1 MVSYDKTLSDFNKKD
16 TMAENRKVMKRVGM
30 KFLMLLSAWII
41 SMGATAQNSRGAAQS
56 ARTPSYQVTGRV
68 IDAETG
74 EALELVNVTFNAR
87 EFWAVTNENGR
98 FSLSLR
104 KGTYDWSATYL
115 GYEEA
120 KGTLKIDGNL
130 RQYELNIRMRPST
143 LALDEVSVT
152 AREQAMGSSSVIDRM
167 ALQHLQPKSVAE
179 MLQLMPGSITSNPS
193 VNSVAQAS
201 IREVYSDNN
210 NALGTAVLVDGTPI
224 SNDATLMT
232 FNTAKSSLSGVSS
245 QSTTGKGVDL
255 RTISPDN
262 VESMEVI
269 RGIPSVEYG
278 NLTSGAVIIK
288 TKKGATPLEVKG
300 KTDPNSKMI
309 YAGKGFSLGS
319 ATTLNLALDYT
330 SSYSDIRFKA
340 WGYERI
346 TGNAGLSKTFF
357 QEHPLSLNANL
368 AYFQNLNTVRV
379 DPQQMDSEKS
389 VSDNKG
395 IRFSL
400 NGDWNIKQLLVSN
413 LSYNL
418 SVNYSHQRDTKTE
431 WMVLKNGL
439 QPIGFS
445 LEEGEHEAPFLLG
458 NYYSDYY
465 IDGKPLSL
473 FAQLKA
479 AKNVM
484 FRDNLSTAVKLGAEW
499 AYDVNKGDGLVFDP
513 YKPPVINDLSTVRP
527 RSYSD
532 IPAMNTLSGFIEDK
546 TVFPIGP
553 TSMTLQAGVRG
564 NYLFIDKNYLN
575 RSNILTIDPRF
586 NAEWHLLTPANNRLL
601 DDLSLTGGWGLTSK
615 MPSLAYLYPDKAY
628 FDEKSLESMSPYF
641 AITTTRILES
651 TVNVNIKPSRG
662 RKMEIGLTASK
673 GKVSGMVTFF
683 YEKYTDEFNYL
694 ASALAVPYN
703 SYTFSIP
710 ANARNLS
717 YSGGQIN
724 YTVDDVAYTADPVSV
739 KADTMF
745 HTYSTP
751 NNGRKSEKMGVEY
764 TLNFGQLPYIKTSL
778 VVDGAWLWT
787 HHYNGQHYWA
797 TGTAKYD
804 DYYPYI
810 ILCPGGS
817 GGVESRINTN
827 FRFVTHIPQLKMI
840 FTTTAQVV
848 WKEGSQTSFVDEN
861 GNNRWYLSE
870 NKSGKPVLAIDPIGY
885 MDRAGNYYDWD
896 IEYRKKEYD
905 TKETQQYNMITTYS
919 SLYYFEKE
927 TYSPY
932 AIFNFRLTKE
942 FGDHMEFSFMAN
954 NLFNTRVIHKNIYT
968 AGYVNRT
975 ISQYFGAEFKIKI

>member
-1 MVSYDKTLSDFNKKD
+1 
-16 TMAENRKVMKRVGM
+16 MKRVSM
-30 KFLMLLSAWII
+30 NVLVLLLAWVV
-41 SMGATAQNSRGAAQS
+41 SLGAMAQNSRGAAQS
-56 ARTPSYQVTGRV
+56 ARIPSYQVTGRV
-68 IDAETG
+68 VDAETG
-74 EALELVNVTFNAR
+74 EALELVNITFNDR
-87 EFWAVTNENGR
+87 EFWAVTNEHGR

-104 KGTYDWSATYL
+104 RGTYTWSAAYL

-120 KGTLKIDGNL
+120 KGTLKIDGSL
-130 RQYELNIRMRPST
+130 RQYELNLRLRPSS

-179 MLQLMPGSITSNPS
+179 MLQLMPGSVTSNPS

-201 IREVYSDNN
+201 IREVYGDNN
-210 NALGTAVLVDGTPI
+210 NALGTAVLVDGAPI

-232 FNTAKSSLSGVSS
+232 FNTAKSSLSGVSD
-245 QSTTGKGVDL
+245 QSTTGAGVDL

-278 NLTSGAVIIK
+278 NLTSGAVVIK

-300 KTDPNSKMI
+300 KTDPRSKML
-309 YAGKGFSLGS
+309 YAGKGISLGS
-319 ATTLNLALDYT
+319 GTTLNLALDYT

-340 WGYERI
+340 RGYERI
-346 TGNAGLSKTFF
+346 TGNAGLRKTFF
-357 QEHPLSLNANL
+357 QEHPLSFNANL
-368 AYFQNLNTVRV
+368 AYFQNLNTRRV

-431 WMVLKNGL
+431 WMILKTGL
-439 QPIGFS
+439 QPIGIS
-445 LEEGEHEAPFLLG
+445 MEEGEHEAPFLLG

-484 FRDNLSTAVKLGAEW
+484 FRDDLTTAVKIGAEW
-499 AYDVNKGDGLVFDP
+499 AYDVNKGEGLVFDP
-513 YKPPVINDLSTVRP
+513 YSPPVINDLSTVRP
-527 RSYSD
+527 RPYTD
-532 IPAMNTLSGFIEDK
+532 IPAMNTLSGFFEDK
-546 TVFPIGP
+546 TIFPIGS
-553 TSMTLQAGVRG
+553 TSMTLQAGVRAS
-564 NYLFIDKNYLN
+564 NLFIDRSYLN
-575 RSNILTIDPRF
+575 RSDIFTVDPRF
-586 NAEWHLLTPANNRLL
+586 NAEWHLLTPKNNRLL
-601 DDLSLTGGWGLTSK
+601 DDLSLTGGWGMTSK

-628 FDEKSLESMSPYF
+628 YDEKSFESMGPYF

-662 RKMEIGLTASK
+662 RKMEIGLSATK
-673 GKVSGMVTFF
+673 GKMNGMVTFF

-694 ASALAVPYN
+694 ASALAVPYRKYQFALP
-703 SYTFSIP
+703 S
-710 ANARNLS
+710 NAQNLS
-717 YSGGQIN
+717 YSGGQMH
-724 YTVDDVAYTADPVSV
+724 YTVDDVAYSADPTTV

-745 HTYSTP
+745 HTYSRP

-764 TLNFGQLPYIKTSL
+764 TLNFGQLPYIRTSL

-787 HHYNGQHYWA
+787 HHYNGQSYWA
-797 TGTAKYD
+797 TVSAQYD
-804 DYYPYI
+804 DYYPYMV
-810 ILCPGGS
+810 LRPGGS
-817 GGVESRINTN
+817 GGIESRVNTN
-827 FRFVTHIPQLKMI
+827 FRFITHIPQLKMI

-848 WKEGSQTSFVDEN
+848 WAETSQTSFVDED
-861 GNNRWYLSE
+861 GKERWYVSE
-870 NKSGKPVLAIDPIGY
+870 NMSGQPVLAIDPLGY
-885 MDRAGNYYDWD
+885 MDRAGNYYEWNT
-896 IEYRKKEYD
+896 EFRKKEYA
-905 TKETQQYNMITTYS
+905 TRETQQYHMINRYA
-919 SLYYFEKE
+919 SLYNFEKE
-927 TYSPY
+927 KYPTY

-942 FGDHMEFSFMAN
+942 FGDRMEFSFMAN
-954 NLFNTRVIHKNIYT
+954 NLFNTRVIHKNVYT
-968 AGYVNRT
+968 SGYVRMT
-975 ISQYFGAEFKIKI
+975 INQYFGAEFKIKI